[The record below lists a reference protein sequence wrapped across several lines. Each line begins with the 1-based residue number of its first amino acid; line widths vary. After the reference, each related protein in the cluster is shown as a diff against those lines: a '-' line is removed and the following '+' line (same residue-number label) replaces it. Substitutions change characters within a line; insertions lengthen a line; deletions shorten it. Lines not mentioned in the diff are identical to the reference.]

1 MSDSDTWTERAKT
14 YNELQWVRDDR
25 FLQAFLDAAQLRA
38 DDAVLDVGAGTGL
51 VAQAIAA
58 LDVTAIDNSPSMARG
73 AVQLMDARELLFNDA
88 SFDTVLARMVLH
100 HITEG
105 IDKALSECY
114 RVLKPGGLIVVGEAL
129 PPPEEERKDRPLV
142 RQWYERV
149 LSLKEDRLNLTE
161 YGIANLLAAAGFR
174 EIRIDYY
181 TIEQLSVKNWLEN
194 GALSSSVKEQ
204 LWRAY
209 SLEAPNEVI
218 RAYHLNHKN
227 DDILINCRHAIITA
241 RRPGTICRA
250 DHRREQLDRC
260 LPELFKTGGAALYVG
275 ASMYRAD
282 YLAELHEAGHRMTV
296 LDIWFAN
303 AWHLAADERA
313 ERVIH
318 GDVRNVGKME
328 LPHFDVA
335 FWWHGPE
342 HLGQKDGLR
351 ALAELEKLADLVV
364 IGCPDG
370 HYHLGPAYGNPH
382 EQHLSA
388 WVPGDFKRLGYQ
400 AESLG
405 GEPGTETCHILAWR
419 ERR

>member
-1 MSDSDTWTERAKT
+1 MNDNGFVA
-14 YNELQWVRDDR
+14 
-25 FLQAFLDAAQLRA
+25 AFLDAAQLR
-38 DDAVLDVGAGTGL
+38 LGER
-51 VAQAIAA
+51 A
-58 LDVTAIDNSPSMARG
+58 LNLNQD
-73 AVQLMDARELLFNDA
+73 MDARAMSLENGR
-88 SFDTVLARMVLH
+88 FDKVLARMVLH

-149 LSLKEDRLNLTE
+149 LSLKEKRLNLTE

-174 EIRIDYY
+174 EIHIDYY
-181 TIEQLSVKNWLEN
+181 TIEQLSVANWLDN
-194 GALSSSVKEQ
+194 GGLPDEVRGQ
-204 LWRAY
+204 IWTAY
-209 SLEAPNEVI
+209 MEASEVI
-218 RAYHLNHKN
+218 ERAYHRTIMD
-227 DDILINCRHAIITA
+227 DDILINCRHCIITA
-241 RRPGTICRA
+241 RKPGTICRP

-260 LPELFKTGGAALYVG
+260 LPGLFKTGGAALYVG

-282 YLAELHEAGHRMTV
+282 YLTELHEAGHRMTV

-318 GDVRNVGKME
+318 GDVRNVGKMG